1 MVEKFGFVKLTG
13 ALLALFSVAAIAADA
28 PPAATPPAATQ
39 STEQKPAEEKPAVA
53 PAPAPVLMS
62 AAWAAQACT
71 AWNADA
77 TLTQGLAAS
86 GWIDNNAGRG
96 YKVMQIYREDCAKS
110 PRIEMRIEKKD
121 NKAQCVYG
129 GKVETQKLDSGV
141 DYVMYATTTRWQE
154 MGRGDYGPMRAMM
167 FGRLGFEGPKFE
179 AMGNMGPFENFL
191 LLVGK
196 VPGDASQCPTE

>member
-1 MVEKFGFVKLTG
+1 MKLMG
-13 ALLALFSVAAIAADA
+13 ALLAMFSAAAIAADA
-28 PPAATPPAATQ
+28 PSATSAPA
-39 STEQKPAEEKPAVA
+39 EQKPAEEKPAVA
-53 PAPAPVLMS
+53 AAPVLMS
-62 AAWAAQACT
+62 AAWASQACT

-86 GWIDNNAGRG
+86 GWVDNNAGRG
-96 YKVMQIYREDCAKS
+96 FKVMQIYREDCAKS

-121 NKAQCVYG
+121 SKAQCVYG
-129 GKVETQKLDSGV
+129 GKVETQKLDSGA

-154 MGRGDYGPMRAMM
+154 MGRGEYGPMRAMM

-196 VPGDASQCPTE
+196 VPGDAAQCPTE

>member
-1 MVEKFGFVKLTG
+1 MEKARVVKLMG
-13 ALLALFSVAAIAADA
+13 ALLAMFSAAAIAADA
-28 PPAATPPAATQ
+28 PPAASTPA
-39 STEQKPAEEKPAVA
+39 EQKPAEEKPAAAV
-53 PAPAPVLMS
+53 APVLMS
-62 AAWAAQACT
+62 AAWAAQACA

-77 TLTQGLAAS
+77 TLTQGLATS

-96 YKVMQIYREDCAKS
+96 FKVMQIYREDCAKS

-129 GKVETQKLDSGV
+129 GKVETQKLDSGA
-141 DYVMYATTTRWQE
+141 DYVMYATTARWQE
-154 MGRGDYGPMRAMM
+154 MGRGEYGPMRAMM